1 MTRGFVPYNYIGQD
15 REVARAILA
24 GERLHKP
31 DDCPDAVYAV
41 MQSCWQHEPKDRPAM
56 SEIHLT
62 MQQAFAEA
70 SNMMR
75 DDSKCVVCLQAEAVV
90 AMLPCG
96 HRCVCESCATIRLSN
111 RPSAPTQRPGD
122 PKEALGGDQHDDPE
136 AGSPEINVERGWSG
150 IERGFSEIFEQ
161 VPFCPMC
168 RQPVSDTKRIYG

>member
-1 MTRGFVPYNYIGQD
+1 MM
-15 REVARAILA
+15 
-24 GERLHKP
+24 K
-31 DDCPDAVYAV
+31 DD
-41 MQSCWQHEPKDRPAM
+41 
-56 SEIHLT
+56 
-62 MQQAFAEA
+62 
-70 SNMMR
+70 N
-75 DDSKCVVCLQAEAVV
+75 KCVVCLQAEAVV

-111 RPSAPTQRPGD
+111 RPSAPTQRPGG

>member
-1 MTRGFVPYNYIGQD
+1 
-15 REVARAILA
+15 
-24 GERLHKP
+24 
-31 DDCPDAVYAV
+31 
-41 MQSCWQHEPKDRPAM
+41 M
-56 SEIHLT
+56 SEIHVA
-62 MQQAFAEA
+62 MQEAFTEA
-70 SNMMR
+70 SNMMK

-111 RPSAPTQRPGD
+111 RPCAPTQRPVD
-122 PKEALGGDQHDDPE
+122 PKGALGGDQHDDPE

-150 IERGFSEIFEQ
+150 IERGLSEIFEQ